1 MDFCPSWSELVERHK
16 NDGMDKSG
24 RTRPLVN
31 LRPLTASLY
40 MQQQLWER
48 TDTEMEVKLNNTKP
62 NK

>member
-1 MDFCPSWSELVERHK
+1 MAGRHM
-16 NDGMDKSG
+16 NDGMDRSD
-24 RTRPLVN
+24 RTQPLDN

-48 TDTEMEVKLNNTKP
+48 TDAEVEVKLSNTKP